1 MSRECKDWLSSYI
14 QYTSNSE
21 SPTSFHTWCGIAL
34 IAGALQRKVCL
45 SWGFE
50 RIYPN
55 LYIVLVGPSGSR
67 KGLALGIAK
76 TLLVNIPGVSVAPES
91 SSGREAMIQAMK
103 RASASFQDRTDGQ
116 IKFHCSITAF
126 SEELS
131 VFLGQKDVKYLSN
144 LTDWY
149 DSKDDWRYETIGRGM
164 DALQGLCLNWMGAT
178 APDWMQSML
187 PQEALGG
194 GFTARVL
201 FIVEEHKGKTISKH
215 TLTKQEI
222 ELGEALGRDLERINQ
237 LSGAVEFTAAGEAAY
252 IQWYEEQDTASRKGD
267 PPIADPRFSSYCE
280 RRATHLRKIMIS
292 LCASRGDTLEIDVPD
307 FTRGLQVLKL
317 AEQKMHKA
325 FGGLGKAKYSDSTEH
340 VKDYLKAMGTST
352 RSLLMGKFHRDVDAP
367 TLKVIEETLTQL
379 GVLRVELLVGKNDK
393 LYTWIGER

>member
-1 MSRECKDWLSSYI
+1 MSRESGDWLLSYLE
-14 QYTSNSE
+14 YTKDTE
-21 SPTSFHTWCGIAL
+21 SARSFHTWCGIAL
-34 IAGALQRKVCL
+34 IAGALQRKVLL

-76 TLLVNIPGVSVAPES
+76 SLLVNIPGVSVAPES

-103 RASASFQDRTDGQ
+103 RANTNFHDHSDGK

-131 VFLGQKDVKYLSN
+131 VFLGQKDTKYLSN

-164 DALQGLCLNWMGAT
+164 DTLQGLCLNWVGAT

-194 GFTARVL
+194 GFTARVI
-201 FIVEEHKGKTISKH
+201 FVVEEWKGQTIAEPQPADAI
-215 TLTKQEI
+215 L
-222 ELGEALGRDLERINQ
+222 EAKLARDLERINQ
-237 LSGAVEFTAAGEAAY
+237 LTGAVRFTEAGKNAY
-252 IQWYEEQDTASRKGD
+252 ITWYEAQDKASRAGD
-267 PPIADPRFSSYCE
+267 PAIEDPRFSSYCE
-280 RRATHLRKIMIS
+280 RRATHLRKLMICMS
-292 LCASRGDTLEIDVPD
+292 ASRGDDLLIDLCD
-307 FTRGLQVLKL
+307 FDSAL
-317 AEQKMHKA
+317 AILRPAEAKMHKA
-325 FGGLGKAKYSDSTEH
+325 FGGLGKARYSDSTEQ
-340 VKDYLKAMGTST
+340 VKEYLKVVKHST
-352 RSLLMGKFHRDVDAP
+352 RILLMGKFHRDIDAP

-379 GVLRVELLVGKNDK
+379 GVLKVTLVPKSGDK
-393 LYTWIGER
+393 LYEWIGEE